1 MQPFLNPVQL
11 YLNDKSSV
19 SSKTGFLGPYKVKQ
33 YIFFF
38 SFYKQILL
46 VWLGVRIIKHFFI
59 GHVADSIGFSWQY
72 KHNIGI

>member
-33 YIFFF
+33 YIFF
-38 SFYKQILL
+38 L
-46 VWLGVRIIKHFFI
+46 VFI
-59 GHVADSIGFSWQY
+59 NRYCWFGLVSG
-72 KHNIGI
+72 